1 MKTIIKKIPNRVV
14 VYPKDI
20 ENITGRKPRAARK
33 LLQNIK
39 KAFQKEKDQFI
50 TAQEF
55 SAYTG
60 IEESIVRE
68 YLCL

>member
-1 MKTIIKKIPNRVV
+1 MKTNFRKPPKRIV

-20 ENITGRKPRAARK
+20 ENITGRKPGAARK
-33 LLQNIK
+33 LLRNIK
-39 KAFQKEKDQFI
+39 KAFQKLPDQFV

-60 IEESIVRE
+60 IEEEIVRE
-68 YLCL
+68 YLEM